1 MQNQSSP
8 AQLLFPI
15 VPANYCPEGK
25 WSDILNSFIQLYL
38 NNGTVN
44 IPFLNQVTPEQIT
57 ALQQSV
63 LTIQNQLNAVNYQ
76 VGTQA
81 IAASASAQTF
91 AITIPTAMANA
102 NYQVTGYFTPSAGT
116 ATATSSWGVVNG
128 TKTTTGF
135 TIWVFNPAAN
145 TMITTFTWQ
154 VANLGAL

>member
-1 MQNQSSP
+1 MNNQSSP
-8 AQLLFPI
+8 AQLLFPT
-15 VPANYCPEGK
+15 VPPNYCPEGK
-25 WSDILNSFIQLYL
+25 WSDILNSFITLYL

-57 ALQQSV
+57 SLQQSI

-76 VGTQA
+76 SGTQT

-116 ATATSSWGVVNG
+116 STAASSWGVVNG
-128 TKTTTGF
+128 TQTTTGF

-145 TMITTFTWQ
+145 TDITTFTWQ
-154 VANLGAL
+154 IANLGAL

>member
-76 VGTQA
+76 VGTTT
-81 IAASASAQTF
+81 ISASASAQKIT
-91 AITIPTAMANA
+91 ITIPTAMANA
-102 NYQVTGYFTPSAGT
+102 NYQITGYFTPTAGT
-116 ATATSSWGVVNG
+116 STAACSWGVVNG
-128 TKTTTGF
+128 SATTTKF
-135 TIWVFNPAAN
+135 DIWVFNPAAN
-145 TMITTFTWQ
+145 TDILSFTWQ

>member
-8 AQLLFPI
+8 AQLLFPT

-44 IPFLNQVTPEQIT
+44 IPFLNQVTPQQIT
-57 ALQQSV
+57 SLQQSI
-63 LTIQNQLNAVNYQ
+63 LTIQNQLNAVNFQ
-76 VGTQA
+76 IGTLA

-91 AITIPTAMANA
+91 TITFPTAMANA
-102 NYQVTGYFTPSAGT
+102 SYQITGYFTPTAGT
-116 ATATSSWGVVNG
+116 STTTSSWGVING
-128 TKTTTGF
+128 TTNTNSF
-135 TIWVFNPAAN
+135 RIWVFNPAAN
-145 TMITTFTWQ
+145 TDITTFTWQ

>member
-8 AQLLFPI
+8 AQLLFPT

-44 IPFLNQVTPEQIT
+44 IPFLNQVTPQQIT
-57 ALQQSV
+57 SLQQSI

-91 AITIPTAMANA
+91 TITLPTAMANA
-102 NYQVTGYFTPSAGT
+102 SYQITGYFTPTAGT
-116 ATATSSWGVVNG
+116 STTTSSWGVING
-128 TKTTTGF
+128 TANTNSF
-135 TIWVFNPAAN
+135 RIWVFNPAAN
-145 TMITTFTWQ
+145 TDITTFTWQ

>member
-1 MQNQSSP
+1 MNNQSSP
-8 AQLLFPI
+8 AQLLFPT

-25 WSDILNSFIQLYL
+25 WSDILNSFITLYL

-44 IPFLNQVTPEQIT
+44 IPFLNEVTPQQIT
-57 ALQQSV
+57 ELQQNI

-76 VGTQA
+76 SGTQT

-91 AITIPTAMANA
+91 AITIPTTMADA

-116 ATATSSWGVVNG
+116 ATATSAWGVVNG

-154 VANLGAL
+154 VANLGSL